1 MPLKLCAAT
10 AALLATSAC
19 ATVEQGKIADSSCL
33 AFGTLTYA
41 NAKAGEEH
49 DDDPGNKLDTA
60 DTVLSIA
67 AHNQAW
73 RAVCEN

>member
-1 MPLKLCAAT
+1 MAC
-10 AALLATSAC
+10 LLPTAC
-19 ATVEQGKIADSSCL
+19 ATVVSPKIADSSCL

-67 AHNQAW
+67 AHNRAW